1 MIHVT
6 CDLCGKDLQPGDNQH
21 YVVKIEVYA
30 AQDPCQLT
38 EADLDDDHLQAISEI
53 LSEEETEVIDGEV
66 DEPLRS
72 HHRFDLCPACQKKFR
87 KDPLNREANLHFDFS
102 EN

>member
-1 MIHVT
+1 MRHVT
-6 CDLCGKDLQPGDNQH
+6 CDLCGKELRSEDDQR

-30 AQDPCQLT
+30 AFDPDEIT
-38 EADLDDDHLQAISEI
+38 DDDLDDDHLEAVSQLLRDAE
-53 LSEEETEVIDGEV
+53 GELP
-66 DEPLRS
+66 DPAGDTPAHKCLRY
-72 HHRFDLCPACQKKFR
+72 DLCPACQKKFL